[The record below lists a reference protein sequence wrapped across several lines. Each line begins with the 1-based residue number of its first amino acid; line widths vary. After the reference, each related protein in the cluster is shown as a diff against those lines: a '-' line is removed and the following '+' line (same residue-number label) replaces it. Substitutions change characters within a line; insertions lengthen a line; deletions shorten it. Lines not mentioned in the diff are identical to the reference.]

1 MCKMLRY
8 DHNQYLVNRFKTFH
22 NPGTKT
28 ITGACKCDV
37 IILANGKTALNVYWI
52 YLLL

>member
-1 MCKMLRY
+1 MCKMLRC

-22 NPGTKT
+22 NRGMKT
-28 ITGACKCDV
+28 VTGACKCDL
-37 IILANGKTALNVYWI
+37 IILAIGKTVLNVYWI